1 MKPYTPTQLTQYLTH
16 ISYPTPSPLPPP
28 TLQTLHLITAHQLA
42 TLPFESI
49 SLHYSPTRRLTLDP
63 DALLAK
69 VIGGY
74 GVGGKRGGYCMEVNT
89 VLACVL
95 KGLGFDVCSLGA
107 RISFAT
113 DRKEGEGY
121 GGW

>member
-1 MKPYTPTQLTQYLTH
+1 MEPYTPSQLTTYLSH
-16 ISYPTPSPLPPP
+16 ISYPSATFPPP
-28 TLQTLHLITAHQLA
+28 TLETLRRLAAHHLAA
-42 TLPFESI
+42 VPFESL

-63 DALLAK
+63 SALLAK
-69 VIGGY
+69 ITGN
-74 GVGGKRGGYCMEVNT
+74 GVGGKRGGYCMEINT

-95 KGLGFDVCSLGA
+95 KGLGFDVYSVGG

-113 DRKEGEGY
+113 DRREGEGY